1 MLAGMQTVLTGATG
15 LLGGN
20 LAIELLNQG
29 HAVRATKRSSSR
41 IDHLSAFDI
50 EWVDAS
56 LGGTDSLRAA
66 FDGAD
71 VVFHCAAQVS
81 VRATVTP
88 HLQRTNVDGTQH
100 VLDALPATARLVH
113 CSSTAA
119 IGVSEDGQP
128 CTEDSPFN
136 MVEAGLG
143 DGYVLT
149 KKASE
154 DLVRAADVDAVVVNP
169 TFMFGPYD
177 AKPSSGS
184 LIIDVARRRTPGY
197 TDGGNNF
204 VDVRDVARGMVR
216 AAEVGRRGERYIL
229 GGLNLS
235 YRDIFLRIAEAAG
248 TKPPDLRLPRWVA
261 QIGGWAGDLGELIT
275 GNEGLINSNTIRWGY
290 CSDFKFSSGKAEQEL
305 DYTKS
310 DLDQAI
316 RDAIAWFRANEM
328 MPLAR

>member
-1 MLAGMQTVLTGATG
+1 MLAVITGATG

-20 LAIELLNQG
+20 LAIELLGQG
-29 HAVRATKRSSSR
+29 HRVRATRRATSLA
-41 IDHLSAFDI
+41 DHLDAFDI
-50 EWVDAS
+50 EWVPGTLDDEAS
-56 LGGTDSLRAA
+56 LTAA

-88 HLQRTNVDGTQH
+88 SLEATNVDGTRT
-100 VLDALPATARLVH
+100 VLGAVRAAGARRLVH

-119 IGVSEDGQP
+119 IGVSEDGAP

-136 MVEAGLG
+136 MREHGLG

-149 KKASE
+149 KRASE
-154 DLVRAADVDAVVVNP
+154 DLVRAASDLDAVVVNP
-169 TFMFGPYD
+169 TFLLGPYD
-177 AKPSSGS
+177 RKPSSGS

-216 AAEVGRRGERYIL
+216 AAEDGARGERYIL

-235 YRDIFLRIAEAAG
+235 YRDVFARIAAAAG
-248 TKPPDLRLPRWVA
+248 TRPPDRRLPRWVA
-261 QIGGWAGDLGELIT
+261 GLAGRVGDLGEWIS
-275 GNEGLINSNTIRWGY
+275 GREGLINSNTIRWGY
-290 CSDFKFSSGKAEQEL
+290 CSTFQFSSEKAQREL
-305 DYTKS
+305 GYS
-310 DLDQAI
+310 ISPLDIALA
-316 RDAIAWFRANEM
+316 DAVAWFRANGM
-328 MPLAR
+328 L

>member
-1 MLAGMQTVLTGATG
+1 MHTVLTGATG

-20 LAIELLNQG
+20 LAIELLRRG
-29 HAVRATKRSSSR
+29 HTVRATKRATSKIS
-41 IDHLSAFDI
+41 HLSDFDI
-50 EWVDAS
+50 EWVEATLGDTES
-56 LGGTDSLRAA
+56 LSGA

-81 VRATVTP
+81 VRANVTP
-88 HLQRTNVDGTQH
+88 QLQATNVDGTQH
-100 VLDALPATARLVH
+100 VLDAMRASGAGRLVH

-119 IGVSEDGQP
+119 IGVSEDGAP
-128 CTEDSPFN
+128 CDEDSPFN
-136 MVEAGLG
+136 MVEHGLG

-154 DLVRAADVDAVVVNP
+154 DLVRAADDLDAVVVNP
-169 TFMFGPYD
+169 TFMFGPHD

-184 LIIDVARRRTPGY
+184 LIVDVAARKTPGY

-216 AAEVGRRGERYIL
+216 AAQDGRRGERYIL

-235 YRDIFLRIAEAAG
+235 YRDIFGRIAAAAG
-248 TKPPDLRLPRWVA
+248 TRPPDIRLPRWAATVA
-261 QIGGWAGDLGELIT
+261 GWAGDLGELIT

-290 CSDFKFSSGKAEQEL
+290 CSTFMFSSDKAQREL
-305 DYTKS
+305 GYEIS
-310 DLDQAI
+310 PLDDAI
-316 RDAIAWFRANEM
+316 RDAIAWFRERGM
-328 MPLAR
+328 MPPA

>member
-1 MLAGMQTVLTGATG
+1 MLGVITGATG

-20 LAIELLNQG
+20 LAIELLAQG
-29 HAVRATKRSSSR
+29 HRVRATKRASSR
-41 IDHLSAFDI
+41 VGHLDAFDI
-50 EWVDAS
+50 EWVPGSLGDEAS
-56 LGGTDSLRAA
+56 LTAA

-81 VRATVTP
+81 VSATVTP
-88 HLQRTNVDGTQH
+88 ALQATNVTGTAH
-100 VLDALPATARLVH
+100 VLGATRAAGARRLVH

-119 IGVSEDGQP
+119 IGVSEDGAP

-136 MVEAGLG
+136 MREHGLG

-149 KKASE
+149 KKAAE
-154 DLVRAADVDAVVVNP
+154 DLVRAATDLDAVVVNP

-177 AKPSSGS
+177 SKPSSGS

-216 AAEVGRRGERYIL
+216 AAEDGAGGERYIL

-235 YRDIFLRIAEAAG
+235 YRDIFSRIAAAAG
-248 TKPPDLRLPRWVA
+248 TRPPDLRLPRWVA
-261 QIGGWAGDLGELIT
+261 AAAGLVGDLGERIT
-275 GNEGLINSNTIRWGY
+275 GREGLINSNTIRWGY
-290 CSDFKFSSGKAEQEL
+290 CSTFLFSSEKAQREL
-305 DYTKS
+305 GYSISPLDVALS
-310 DLDQAI
+310 DAV
-316 RDAIAWFRANEM
+316 AWFVEHGMLRA
-328 MPLAR
+328 P